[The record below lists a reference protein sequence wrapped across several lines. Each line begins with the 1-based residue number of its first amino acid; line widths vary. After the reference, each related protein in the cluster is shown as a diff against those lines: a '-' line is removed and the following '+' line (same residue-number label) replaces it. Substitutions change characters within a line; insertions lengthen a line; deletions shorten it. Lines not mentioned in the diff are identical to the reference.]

1 MKTRLLLLL
10 TFLSAANLFATLP
23 ATSIAP
29 SFYAGLWKQDV
40 SSSTAYVESVKQT
53 LTSGAWQQL
62 DGRFWNGFRLLFEFQ
77 ENGQAAVLC
86 QQPGEW
92 PAYQRYQWVV
102 SIDQQQTIL
111 TLTST
116 NGQQLQYLLITTAK
130 GMDLAPINDN
140 RSKIE
145 TNFIPALSETAM
157 TQLRRHFI
165 GSWENNL
172 LEGDSHMV
180 HCEFRADGSYSR
192 TVSGERGQEKVQEY
206 GRWSVSKDG
215 SVLLL
220 ISQNSNQIE
229 CIKIKLIQSDE
240 MVLQETYVKVG
251 AHQQPVPKNLYYSKL

>member
-10 TFLSAANLFATLP
+10 TFLYAANLFATLP
-23 ATSIAP
+23 ATCYST
-29 SFYAGLWKQDV
+29 SLWKQDV
-40 SSSTAYVESVKQT
+40 SSTAYLEAVEQT

-62 DGRFWNGFRLLFEFQ
+62 DRRFWNGFRLFFEFQ
-77 ENGQAAVLC
+77 ENGQAVVLC

-92 PAYQRYQWVV
+92 PAYQRYSWSVTM
-102 SIDQQQTIL
+102 DQQNTIL
-111 TLTST
+111 TLTNT
-116 NGQQLQYLLITTAK
+116 MGQQLMYLLKTTSK

-140 RSKIE
+140 RSIIE

-180 HCEFRADGSYSR
+180 HCEFHADGTYSR
-192 TVSGERGQEKVQEY
+192 TISGERGQSKNQEY
-206 GRWSVSKDG
+206 GHWSVSKDG
-215 SVLLL
+215 GVLLL

-251 AHQQPVPKNLYYSKL
+251 SQQQLDPKNLYYTKL